1 MIFRDKNTLWFKDS
15 YHTKIVYHLNSII
28 RSHVKRDLV
37 TLSNVNNSTSCTK
50 SINKILL
57 KKIKNSWINYVNL
70 ISIKVIHFNVTMA
83 QEQTHRK
90 FILAIAFFQA
100 VVIAL
105 FCVFVRYDQSLDSLY
120 HANRTNPTEDSVM
133 DTQYHSKF
141 SFMINSHEFSKI
153 L

>member
-1 MIFRDKNTLWFKDS
+1 MI
-15 YHTKIVYHLNSII
+15 HL
-28 RSHVKRDLV
+28 
-37 TLSNVNNSTSCTK
+37 
-50 SINKILL
+50 
-57 KKIKNSWINYVNL
+57 
-70 ISIKVIHFNVTMA
+70 NVTMA

-141 SFMINSHEFSKI
+141 LFKMNLNEFSKI

>member
-1 MIFRDKNTLWFKDS
+1 
-15 YHTKIVYHLNSII
+15 
-28 RSHVKRDLV
+28 
-37 TLSNVNNSTSCTK
+37 
-50 SINKILL
+50 
-57 KKIKNSWINYVNL
+57 
-70 ISIKVIHFNVTMA
+70 MA

-105 FCVFVRYDQSLDSLY
+105 FCVFVRYDTSLDSLY

-141 SFMINSHEFSKI
+141 LFKINLYEFSKSAWC
-153 L
+153 

>member
-1 MIFRDKNTLWFKDS
+1 M
-15 YHTKIVYHLNSII
+15 
-28 RSHVKRDLV
+28 
-37 TLSNVNNSTSCTK
+37 
-50 SINKILL
+50 
-57 KKIKNSWINYVNL
+57 NL

-141 SFMINSHEFSKI
+141 SFKTNLGLLRFLK
-153 L
+153 

>member
-1 MIFRDKNTLWFKDS
+1 M
-15 YHTKIVYHLNSII
+15 
-28 RSHVKRDLV
+28 
-37 TLSNVNNSTSCTK
+37 
-50 SINKILL
+50 
-57 KKIKNSWINYVNL
+57 NL

-141 SFMINSHEFSKI
+141 LFKMNLNEFSKI